1 MKKLLIILL
10 FLFLFVTL
18 TYAST
23 LVETTLTDSL
33 PGPVIMLMFG
43 CGLIGVAGIKKGK
56 SFKK

>member
-1 MKKLLIILL
+1 MKKLLISLL
-10 FLFLFVTL
+10 LVFLFLTL

-23 LVETTLTDSL
+23 LVELKQADSV

-43 CGLIGVAGIKKGK
+43 CGLIGLAGIKKSK